1 MTEQTMTPGEVMAD
15 KPTFIVSVSNND
27 GTGRHAS
34 FSLHVTEE
42 GLALQNGTYRLY
54 NPAAV
59 AALISERDGYKAG
72 WWDVV
77 EMLGGK
83 KLDISNAQYHASVL
97 APKIRELIARNA
109 ELEAERDALF
119 NAAKRHA
126 EAIQQS
132 IRFKD
137 GSEFLKTQAAF
148 EYSEASKALW
158 KLIDA
163 ARAEGCGNG

>member
-1 MTEQTMTPGEVMAD
+1 MTEQTMTPPQVLAVLDDLRRAARFYCDRDGVENRSPYAAKMLAD
-15 KPTFIVSVSNND
+15 GDSAIT
-27 GTGRHAS
+27 
-34 FSLHVTEE
+34 
-42 GLALQNGTYRLY
+42 
-54 NPAAV
+54 AV
-59 AALISERDGYKAG
+59 AALIAERDGYKAG

-137 GSEFLKTQAAF
+137 GSGFLKTQAAF

>member
-1 MTEQTMTPGEVMAD
+1 MTEQTMTPGEVLAELEDAAD
-15 KPTFIVSVSNND
+15 FRERVESMPAAAK
-27 GTGRHAS
+27 
-34 FSLHVTEE
+34 
-42 GLALQNGTYRLY
+42 RLRE
-54 NPAAV
+54 ARTAV
-59 AALISERDGYKAG
+59 AA
-72 WWDVV
+72 
-77 EMLGGK
+77 
-83 KLDISNAQYHASVL
+83 
-97 APKIRELIARNA
+97 LIARNA

-137 GSEFLKTQAAF
+137 GSGFLKTQAAF